1 MRHVDEISKRMS
13 AVEILTSLK
22 RSRKYAE
29 LESIF
34 NLPTSVLCRYITRR
48 VLPSLDRAES
58 IIRLFKDRFLIEEIN
73 RRITIHDGFA
83 KMVDILYDTQL
94 LKLMAAVV
102 RDEFSDVEVT
112 KVLTIEVNGVPIATQ
127 IANEFG
133 AAALFVK
140 KTKSIGV
147 TTFIEE
153 KLIRD
158 SARIESLYLPRYSIK
173 PSDKVLLVD
182 DIIRSGRTQLSLAEI
197 VAQSSA
203 KVVGVFAVLS
213 HKQGRVNVEKA
224 LKCPVKPLIE
234 LR

>member
-1 MRHVDEISKRMS
+1 MDEIAKRLS
-13 AVEILTSLK
+13 AIEILSSLK

-29 LESIF
+29 LEEIF
-34 NLPTSVLCRYITRR
+34 SLPTSVLCRYVTRR
-48 VLPSLDRAES
+48 VLPSIDRAEH
-58 IIRLFKDRFLIEEIN
+58 IIRLFKERFLIEEVTQ
-73 RRITIHDGFA
+73 RITIHDGFT

-94 LKLMAAVV
+94 LKLIAAVV
-102 RDEFSDVEVT
+102 RDEFSDVDVT

-140 KTKSIGV
+140 RTKSIGV
-147 TTFIEE
+147 TDFIEE

-158 SARIESLYLPRYSIK
+158 SAQIESLYLPRYSIK

-197 VAQSSA
+197 VSHGSA
-203 KVVGVFAVLS
+203 RVVGVFAVLS
-213 HKQGRVNVEKA
+213 HKQGRVNVEQT
-224 LKCPVKPLIE
+224 LKCPVKSLIE

>member
-1 MRHVDEISKRMS
+1 MDEIAKRLS
-13 AVEILTSLK
+13 AIEILSTLK

-29 LESIF
+29 LETIF
-34 NLPTSVLCRYITRR
+34 GLPTSVLCRYITRR
-48 VLPSLDRAES
+48 VLPSLERAES
-58 IIRLFKDRFLIEEIN
+58 IIQLFKERFLIEEVN
-73 RRITIHDGFA
+73 RRISIHDGFA

-94 LKLMAAVV
+94 LKLIAAVV
-102 RDEFSDVEVT
+102 RDDFVDIDAT

-133 AAALFVK
+133 AAALFAK

-147 TTFIEE
+147 TAFIEE

-158 SARIESLYLPRYSIK
+158 SAHIESLYLPRYSIK

-182 DIIRSGRTQLSLAEI
+182 DIIRSGRTQLCLAEI
-197 VAQSSA
+197 VSRGNAR
-203 KVVGVFAVLS
+203 VVGVFSILS

-224 LKCPVKPLIE
+224 LKCPVKSLFE